1 MSAPLIASR
10 EARSWVRYVKG
21 TIRTSLASLIL
32 ACPLASLH
40 SASLAGPGE
49 PQILSKTV
57 QGRFADVL
65 EGVTAAIQGHG
76 LNITQVIPADEI
88 LSATQGDSDPGPP
101 VFHRAR
107 TVEFCSP
114 RLSLRLVRE
123 DPRFLVLCPFAISLF
138 ELSASPGRVT
148 VSYRNPG
155 PAAKPRPGPALNA
168 AKTLMDEPVTE
179 GTQWFAPATPP

>member
-1 MSAPLIASR
+1 
-10 EARSWVRYVKG
+10 VRHPSGPIKAW
-21 TIRTSLASLIL
+21 LAALIL
-32 ACPLASLH
+32 ACPLASLPA
-40 SASLAGPGE
+40 ASLAGPGE

-88 LSATQGDSDPGPP
+88 LSAAQGDSDPGPP

-114 RLSLRLVRE
+114 HLSLRLVRE
-123 DPRFLVLCPFAISLF
+123 DPQFLVLCPFAISLF

-148 VSYRNPG
+148 VSYRNPD
-155 PAAKPRPGPALNA
+155 ATEKTRPGPTLNA
-168 AKTLMDEPVTE
+168 VKTLMDALVTE